1 MSYFIM
7 LKLKDSGTGTSYGFI
22 QKPTLC
28 CKKKD
33 NIMYF
38 QWKEVGS
45 RVSFTFVYLIGCFG
59 WRFCLLG
66 LVFLV
71 GILRGRGIALGC
83 RTKVDSMISTYTCN
97 TKHFHKNAELE
108 KISSEAFQQYTS
120 IRTSV
125 RPTISC
131 ELFMCLKNPIFFSL
145 GLQQMHFTSATSF
158 LALAHIFTEQHI
170 PLGAGPGD
178 LGPLP
183 DSSLASKPTLQG
195 KITRCQTRMHY
206 CTVHPLM

>member
-1 MSYFIM
+1 MDAGEESGFCFHQNLILKLTFLTSGICKKCLSKEKSKRNSKNMSYFIM
-7 LKLKDSGTGTSYGFI
+7 LKLKDSGTGTSYRFI

-145 GLQQMHFTSATSF
+145 GLQ
-158 LALAHIFTEQHI
+158 
-170 PLGAGPGD
+170 
-178 LGPLP
+178 
-183 DSSLASKPTLQG
+183 
-195 KITRCQTRMHY
+195 
-206 CTVHPLM
+206 

>member
-45 RVSFTFVYLIGCFG
+45 RISFTFVYLIGCFG

-131 ELFMCLKNPIFFSL
+131 ELFMCLKNPIFFFTRSAIDAF
-145 GLQQMHFTSATSF
+145 HFCHQLSSCSS
-158 LALAHIFTEQHI
+158 HIYRTAYS
-170 PLGAGPGD
+170 PWSWPRR
-178 LGPLP
+178 
-183 DSSLASKPTLQG
+183 SRPT
-195 KITRCQTRMHY
+195 
-206 CTVHPLM
+206 P